1 MPPIGAKMT
10 ARPKL
15 RTQDM
20 GEIHFTP
27 IGLIHSP
34 FDKPEGMP
42 IQAAA
47 AAQVQGSVEVDP
59 AYAEGLADIAGFS
72 HLILLYQFHR
82 ARAAQLTVVPFLDKQ
97 PHGVFATRAPARPN
111 PIGLSVVRL
120 LKVEGCRL
128 EVEGV
133 DVLDGTPLLDIK
145 PYVPAFDV
153 YPADRIGW
161 FAANIGNAGATRAD
175 SRFAADEKQ

>member
-1 MPPIGAKMT
+1 MEDIRFK
-10 ARPKL
+10 
-15 RTQDM
+15 
-20 GEIHFTP
+20 P
-27 IGLIHSP
+27 IGLIRSP

-42 IQAAA
+42 IQAAEA
-47 AAQVQGSVEVDP
+47 AHVKGSIELDP
-59 AYAEGLADIAGFS
+59 AYAEGLADIGGFS

-82 ARAAQLTVVPFLDKQ
+82 VRAAQLTVVPFLDKT

-111 PIGLSVVRL
+111 PVGLSVVRL
-120 LKVEGCRL
+120 LKVDGCRL

-133 DVLDGTPLLDIK
+133 DVLDATPLIDIK

-161 FAANIGNAGATRAD
+161 FAANIQNAGSTRAD
-175 SRFAADEKQ
+175 RRFSTDPPR

>member
-1 MPPIGAKMT
+1 
-10 ARPKL
+10 
-15 RTQDM
+15 M
-20 GEIHFTP
+20 GEIRFTP
-27 IGLIHSP
+27 IGLIRSP
-34 FDKPEGMP
+34 FEKPEGMP
-42 IQAAA
+42 IQAAEA
-47 AAQVQGSVEVDP
+47 SRVKGAIELDA

-82 ARAAQLTVVPFLDKQ
+82 VRAAQLTVIPFLDKK
-97 PHGVFATRAPARPN
+97 PHGVFSTRVPARPN

-120 LKVEGCRL
+120 LKVDGCHL
-128 EVEGV
+128 EVEGM

-175 SRFAADEKQ
+175 SRFAADDNK